1 MALGGATM
9 NRTILLALRTI
20 IFALFLAFLV
30 GAFRDSTGVYPVP
43 LDRARQILSKT
54 DLPPIFGS
62 NTPGI
67 EILNR
72 PSEVSWIVRDNGS
85 EFMRFVAKLSDAGE
99 GRTRVGLEL
108 KGVKSGPA
116 GNVEQRFAENP
127 SLKNVYV
134 EAMAERIA
142 SAMEGRPLDM
152 TKVYPALMVAAIVL
166 ANNTRRFVDEA
177 AKSAEELD
185 RTRKRR

>member
-1 MALGGATM
+1 M
-9 NRTILLALRTI
+9 NRTIFLALRTI
-20 IFALFLAFLV
+20 LFALFVAFVV
-30 GAFRDSTGVYPVP
+30 GAYSRDTNGVYPVP

-54 DLPPIFGS
+54 DLPPVFGS
-62 NTPGI
+62 NTPDI

-72 PSEVSWIVRDNGS
+72 PSEVSWIVRDHGS

-108 KGVKSGPA
+108 RGVKSGPA

-134 EAMAERIA
+134 VAMEERIA
-142 SAMEGRPLDM
+142 SAMEGRSLDM
-152 TKVYPALMVAAIVL
+152 TKVYPALTMAAIAL
-166 ANNTRRFVDEA
+166 SGNTRRSVDEA
-177 AKSAEELD
+177 VKGSEELD
-185 RTRKRR
+185 RSRKRR

>member
-1 MALGGATM
+1 M

-20 IFALFLAFLV
+20 LFALFLAFVV
-30 GAFRDSTGVYPVP
+30 GAFSRDSNGVYPVP

-62 NTPGI
+62 FTPGI

-116 GNVEQRFAENP
+116 GNVDQRFAENP

-134 EAMAERIA
+134 VAMVERIA
-142 SAMEGRPLDM
+142 SAMEGRSLDM
-152 TKVYPALMVAAIVL
+152 TKVYPALTVAAIVL
-166 ANNTRRFVDEA
+166 ANNARKSVDEA
-177 AKSAEELD
+177 VKGSEQLD
-185 RTRKRR
+185 RAQRRR

>member
-1 MALGGATM
+1 M
-9 NRTILLALRTI
+9 NRTIFLALRI
-20 IFALFLAFLV
+20 ILFALFVAFLV
-30 GAFRDSTGVYPVP
+30 GAYSRDSNAVYPVP

-62 NTPGI
+62 YAPGI

-72 PSEVSWIVRDNGS
+72 PTEISWIVRDDGS
-85 EFMRFVAKLSDAGE
+85 EFMRFVATLSSAGE

-108 KGVKSGPA
+108 KGVKSGRA
-116 GNVEQRFAENP
+116 GNVDQRFAENP

-166 ANNTRRFVDEA
+166 ANNARKSVDEA
-177 AKSAEELD
+177 VKGAEELD

>member
-1 MALGGATM
+1 M
-9 NRTILLALRTI
+9 NRTIFLALRI
-20 IFALFLAFLV
+20 ILFALFVAFLV
-30 GAFRDSTGVYPVP
+30 GAYSRDSNAVYPVP

-62 NTPGI
+62 NTPDI

-72 PSEVSWIVRDNGS
+72 SSEITWIVRDNGS
-85 EFMRFVAKLSDAGE
+85 ELMRFIAKLSDAGV

-108 KGVKSGPA
+108 KGAKGGRA

-152 TKVYPALMVAAIVL
+152 TKVYPALMVAAIAL
-166 ANNTRRFVDEA
+166 ASNTRRSVDEA
-177 AKSAEELD
+177 IKSSEEFE